1 VDIEEFY
8 DENPTR
14 RTSEELE
21 FGRAWT
27 DDRGNLYE
35 VSWVHDTGELY
46 VMGEPVEPIFS
57 DGLGD
62 DFVQHLPTEDVV
74 VTVLTTISDRS
85 VLDRTL
91 SGWSQAMKQRNSIA
105 WLRDRLAHPP
115 ADGAVSTSED
125 DAPEEVRGA
134 DPTG

>member
-8 DENPTR
+8 DENPVR

-21 FGRAWT
+21 FGREWT
-27 DDRGNLYE
+27 DDKGNRYE

-74 VTVLTTISDRS
+74 VTVLTTITDRS
-85 VLDRTL
+85 VIDRTL
-91 SGWSQAMKQRNSIA
+91 AGWSQAMPQPNSLA
-105 WLRDRLAHPP
+105 WLRDRLSHPP
-115 ADGAVSTSED
+115 ADGAPSSGD
-125 DAPEEVRGA
+125 DAPEEVPGA
-134 DPTG
+134 